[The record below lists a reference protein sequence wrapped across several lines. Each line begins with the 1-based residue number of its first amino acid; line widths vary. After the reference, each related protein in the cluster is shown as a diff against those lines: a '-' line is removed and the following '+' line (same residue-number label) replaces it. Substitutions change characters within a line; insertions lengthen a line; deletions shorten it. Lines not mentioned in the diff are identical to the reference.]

1 MKNNSTKEVEPP
13 KRGAA
18 ASVSLTYGSRISR
31 INIDLD

>member
-18 ASVSLTYGSRISR
+18 ASVSLTYGPGLAVSIL
-31 INIDLD
+31 I